1 MKTRHTEL
9 NTTIGSVLISSLMG
23 GALLLGAATASAA
36 EMESSMARG
45 GLLYDKWYKVNGA
58 PEPKKSHP
66 AYPADKKYAK
76 KPGAN
81 WRCKECHGW
90 DYMGKDGA
98 YSSGKHHS
106 GIKGV
111 NGAAGKDPKSIVAV
125 LKDGTHGYTSDMM
138 SEQDFQDVALFV
150 SKGQVD
156 MNKYIDRA
164 SKKVKGD
171 TAKGEAYYNTL
182 CANCH
187 GKDGMKVKDMKPMG
201 KLATGNPWE
210 NLHKIL
216 NGQPKEQMPAMRA
229 LDHQITVDILAYTQG
244 LPQKK

>member
-125 LKDGTHGYTSDMM
+125 LKD
-138 SEQDFQDVALFV
+138 E
-150 SKGQVD
+150 
-156 MNKYIDRA
+156 
-164 SKKVKGD
+164 
-171 TAKGEAYYNTL
+171 
-182 CANCH
+182 
-187 GKDGMKVKDMKPMG
+187 PMG
-201 KLATGNPWE
+201 IPAT
-210 NLHKIL
+210 
-216 NGQPKEQMPAMRA
+216 
-229 LDHQITVDILAYTQG
+229 
-244 LPQKK
+244 